1 MCRKFAIL
9 SYRGQASRGRWATTA
24 QERLGGEGSEQ
35 GIPEATER
43 DLFQIPRRLGKVY
56 KALLKASSADWA
68 CGFVRTLK
76 CRLCPSADFG
86 NWEDFKRH
94 CKYMEAHPFEIVF
107 CDHCGDFF
115 ARQDALD
122 RHRRSRPRACVDFDS
137 KPAMALSKRQ
147 VTEMVHEMFM
157 KRLERCLKTNEDI
170 GVPFSQLIKMIFPNS
185 SKRGSRQQSRLTART
200 SQPP

>member
-1 MCRKFAIL
+1 VDTA
-9 SYRGQASRGRWATTA
+9 A
-24 QERLGGEGSEQ
+24 QERLGAEGSEQ
-35 GIPEATER
+35 GIPEAKER
-43 DLFQIPRRLGKVY
+43 ELFQIPRRLGKVY
-56 KALLKASSADWA
+56 KALLKASPADWA
-68 CGFVRTLK
+68 CGYVPTLK

-86 NWEDFKRH
+86 HWEDFKRH

-122 RHRRSRPRACVDFDS
+122 RHRRSRPRACVALGF
-137 KPAMALSKRQ
+137 KPEMALLKRQ
-147 VTEMVHEMFM
+147 VTEMVLKMFM
-157 KRLERCLKTNEDI
+157 RRLEWCLKTNEDI
-170 GVPFSQLIKMIFPNS
+170 GAPFSQIIKTIFPGS